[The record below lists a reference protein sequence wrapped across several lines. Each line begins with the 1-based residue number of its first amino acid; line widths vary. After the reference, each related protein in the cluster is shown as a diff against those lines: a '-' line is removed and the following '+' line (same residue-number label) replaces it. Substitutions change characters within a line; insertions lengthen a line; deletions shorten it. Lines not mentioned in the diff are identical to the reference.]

1 MDGGERARPKRD
13 WRRGW
18 GGPLLVFLAM
28 LLFTLWWLG
37 VFSQASVREMTSPAL
52 PYVYR
57 EYEGSYAG
65 LDRQREK
72 WLKELPTDWRQ
83 GATLTLIE
91 KESHMQGKNNRVEAR
106 LGVLLSSVPHAVPG
120 AWQLGQWPAQR
131 VAAVDLQAN
140 SAIASWKG
148 YSALSSWCKRNGIT
162 AQFPLL
168 ELQGPGDR
176 YRLWMP
182 LMAHSSRP

>member
-1 MDGGERARPKRD
+1 METTERTRPKRD

-37 VFSQASVREMTSPAL
+37 VFAQPKVEEIDSPAL
-52 PYVYR
+52 QYLYR
-57 EYEGSYAG
+57 NYSGSYAA

-72 WLKELPTDWRQ
+72 WLKELPAALRQ
-83 GATLTLIE
+83 GSALTLIE
-91 KESHMQGKNNRVEAR
+91 KERDMLGKDNRVEAR
-106 LGVLLSSVPHAVPG
+106 LGVLLNAPPASIPAG
-120 AWQLGQWPAQR
+120 WQADHWPAQR
-131 VAAVDLQAN
+131 VVAVDLHAN

-148 YSALSSWCKRNGIT
+148 YSALSSWCKHNDIT
-162 AQFPLL
+162 PHDPLL
-168 ELQGPGDR
+168 ELSGPGDR

-182 LMAHSSRP
+182 LAQSSRP

>member
-1 MDGGERARPKRD
+1 MDSVERARPKRD

-18 GGPLLVFLAM
+18 GGPFLVFLVF

-37 VFSQASVREMTSPAL
+37 VFSRASVQEITSPAL
-52 PYVYR
+52 HYVYR
-57 EYEGSYAG
+57 EYDGSYAG
-65 LDRQREK
+65 LDHQREK
-72 WLKELPTDWRQ
+72 WLKELPADWRK
-83 GATLTLIE
+83 GSTLTLIE
-91 KESHMQGKNNRVEAR
+91 KESGMQGKNNRVEAR
-106 LGVLLSSVPHAVPG
+106 LGALLSTVPSSVPRG
-120 AWQLGQWPAQR
+120 WQLGQWPEQR

-148 YSALSSWCKRNGIT
+148 YSALSSWCKRNGIR
-162 AQFPLL
+162 ARYPLL

-182 LMAHSSRP
+182 MAQSSRP